1 MHEKVR
7 CVYEENGFRRML
19 NIKNEQK
26 KAENKLKYENFWHFI
41 RITQCSF
48 YVTIINCKR
57 KVVEVKTAVFFDITT
72 ERVYKKFK
80 KF

>member
-26 KAENKLKYENFWHFI
+26 KAENKLKYENF
-41 RITQCSF
+41 
-48 YVTIINCKR
+48 
-57 KVVEVKTAVFFDITT
+57 
-72 ERVYKKFK
+72 
-80 KF
+80 